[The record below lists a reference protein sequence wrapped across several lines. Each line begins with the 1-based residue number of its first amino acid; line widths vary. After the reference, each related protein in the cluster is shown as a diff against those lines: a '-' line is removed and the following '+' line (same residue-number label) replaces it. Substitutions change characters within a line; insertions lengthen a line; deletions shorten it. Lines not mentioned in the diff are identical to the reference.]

1 MSERSAARNKS
12 ASVYQLDSADPKSEL
27 VDRRSIPEADVQ
39 QVGRMMAA
47 MGRLRETEDQVAEA
61 STRYMKLNKT
71 DMQALRFL
79 IVCENS
85 GDLATPGEIAAHL
98 GITTASTTKLLDRL
112 ERDGHIVREPHPTD
126 RRALVIRVTP
136 QTRSSAMN
144 TVGRHQAKRFKV
156 AAERTPEEREVII
169 AFLEDTAQ
177 ALSLDGIGWAEG

>member
-1 MSERSAARNKS
+1 
-12 ASVYQLDSADPKSEL
+12 
-27 VDRRSIPEADVQ
+27 
-39 QVGRMMAA
+39 MMAA

-85 GDLATPGEIAAHL
+85 DNLATPGEIAAHL
-98 GITTASTTKLLDRL
+98 RITTASTTKLLDRL
-112 ERDGHIVREPHPTD
+112 ESGGHILREPHPRD
-126 RRALVIRVTP
+126 RRA
-136 QTRSSAMN
+136 
-144 TVGRHQAKRFKV
+144 QAKRFKV

-177 ALSLDGIGWAEG
+177 ALSLDGIDWAEG